1 MNKSL
6 PNSQDNENGTQSWQ
20 GKNAS
25 AKQVTIDPEQPIRR
39 SFEVSPN
46 EGMAMLFKRYYPQ
59 LCSHA
64 LRFVASKAVAEDL
77 VSDIFFE
84 FHSQSIYLN
93 VQSSYRAYLFAS
105 VRHRAFDYVRRE
117 MKRQTSLDSATMI
130 QLNEAQ
136 SPDSITQYEDLYHDV
151 QNVINAMPI
160 KRRQIYLMN
169 RFEGKNSLEIADK
182 LSISARTVETHLY
195 QAVRQLREALR
206 DKWLAVMVFWFI
218 NL

>member
-1 MNKSL
+1 ML
-6 PNSQDNENGTQSWQ
+6 PG
-20 GKNAS
+20 
-25 AKQVTIDPEQPIRR
+25 I
-39 SFEVSPN
+39 
-46 EGMAMLFKRYYPQ
+46 
-59 LCSHA
+59 
-64 LRFVASKAVAEDL
+64 
-77 VSDIFFE
+77 
-84 FHSQSIYLN
+84 
-93 VQSSYRAYLFAS
+93 
-105 VRHRAFDYVRRE
+105 
-117 MKRQTSLDSATMI
+117 
-130 QLNEAQ
+130 EAQ